1 MQAYKYFFAL
11 KNWYLTFIYRVLL
24 FKAPIALVSH
34 NIKPGSTV
42 TSHPSVKGKMEEGR
56 KSFFSFRSVESLEF
70 MVAQFFAVFVDSRP
84 LPRIYILYENKFERI
99 FLLKFKKL
107 THPQNYTSLFILII
121 HKQKHTIHENLS
133 PQIQMI
139 PFNRH

>member
-11 KNWYLTFIYRVLL
+11 KNGYLTFIYRELL

-56 KSFFSFRSVESLEF
+56 KSFFSFCGIIGIHGGSI
-70 MVAQFFAVFVDSRP
+70 FAVFVDSRP

-99 FLLKFKKL
+99 FLLNFKKL
-107 THPQNYTSLFILII
+107 THPQNYTS
-121 HKQKHTIHENLS
+121 
-133 PQIQMI
+133 
-139 PFNRH
+139 

>member
-11 KNWYLTFIYRVLL
+11 KNWYLTFIYQVLL

-56 KSFFSFRSVESLEF
+56 KSFFSFCGIIGIHGGS
-70 MVAQFFAVFVDSRP
+70 
-84 LPRIYILYENKFERI
+84 I
-99 FLLKFKKL
+99 FRG
-107 THPQNYTSLFILII
+107 ICG
-121 HKQKHTIHENLS
+121 
-133 PQIQMI
+133 
-139 PFNRH
+139 